1 MIYLRILARL
11 YAATIYVDDA
21 RPAMLL
27 QGGRMKKRIAIVG
40 AGAVGCYLG
49 GHLSRA
55 GNDVTLI
62 DSWPEHVEAIRKH
75 GLQLSGMT
83 DEETCTVAVPTM
95 PITEVQRLSK
105 ERSIDIA
112 IVASK
117 SYDTGWCT
125 ALVRPYLSPGGYV
138 VSAQNSINEETI
150 AGVVGWGRTVGCIV
164 GNNFAV
170 DLYEPGHVRRTM
182 PRDFNTTSLF
192 LGEVHGRVTPR
203 VQELQ
208 GLFATI
214 DGAAVT
220 TNLWGV
226 RWSKLCVNG
235 MRNGVSAVTGM
246 SGNERDAHPKIRRV
260 VIRLGGEAVKVGR
273 ALGYDV
279 EHITGLA
286 PDLLFA
292 ASQGDTKA
300 LADVEKHMQS
310 GTSGRARS
318 NLQRPSMA
326 QDIQKGRRTE
336 IAEINGFIVR
346 KAQAIGL
353 AAPTHQ
359 RIVDLVRQVERGEVA
374 PRPEVLFDI

>member
-1 MIYLRILARL
+1 M
-11 YAATIYVDDA
+11 
-21 RPAMLL
+21 
-27 QGGRMKKRIAIVG
+27 QKKRIAVVG
-40 AGAVGCYLG
+40 AGAVGCHLG

-62 DSWPEHVEAIRKH
+62 DGWPEHVEAIRKH

-83 DEETCTVAVPTM
+83 DEESCTVAVPTM
-95 PITEVQRLSK
+95 HVTEVQRLSK
-105 ERSIDIA
+105 ERPIDIA
-112 IVASK
+112 IVSSK
-117 SYDTGWCT
+117 SYDTGWCA
-125 ALVRPYLSPGGYV
+125 ALIRPYLSEAGFV

-150 AGVVGWGRTVGCIV
+150 AGVVGWDRTVGCIV

-182 PRDFNTTSLF
+182 PRDFNTTSIF

-203 VQELQ
+203 VQELHA
-208 GLFATI
+208 LFAPI

-235 MRNGVSAVTGM
+235 MRNGVSAATGM

-260 VIRLGGEAVKVGR
+260 VIRLAGEAVMVGR
-273 ALGYDV
+273 ALGYDL

-286 PDLLFA
+286 PHLLLA
-292 ASQGDTKA
+292 ASQGNTRA
-300 LADVEKHMQS
+300 LAEVEKHMQG
-310 GTSGRARS
+310 GTSAGARS

-336 IAEINGFIVR
+336 IGEINGFIVR
-346 KAQAIGL
+346 KAEAMGL

-359 RIVDLVRQVERGEVA
+359 RIVEIVRQVERGEVS
-374 PRPEVLFDI
+374 PRPELLFDI